1 MKVSD
6 VGPTKATSATSKKKK
21 TAGGDFADH
30 LKETAAA
37 SETAEAIDTPTVS
50 GVDAIVAMQS
60 APDATQER
68 SRGLIQQHGEDL
80 LDRLDALRHRLLMG
94 SIPKDELVELAQ
106 TVRSRRHQSD
116 DAKLNEIIDEVELRA
131 EVEIAKLTRDV

>member
-6 VGPTKATSATSKKKK
+6 VGPTKATSVAGKKKK

-30 LKETAAA
+30 LKEVAAA
-37 SETAEAIDTPTVS
+37 SESAESIDTPTVS
-50 GVDAIVAMQS
+50 GVDAIIAMQA

-68 SRGLIQQHGEDL
+68 SRGLVQQHGEDL
-80 LDRLDALRHRLLMG
+80 LNRLDALRHRLLMG

-116 DAKLNEIIDEVELRA
+116 DPKLNEIIDEVELRA
-131 EVEIAKLTRDV
+131 QVEIAKLTRDV